1 MDRIDLHVHTT
12 ASDGTETPTEVV
24 QQAAALGLR
33 AIAVTDHDTVAGC
46 REGAEAAA
54 RCGIE
59 LIPGLEIST
68 KFHSAVHILG
78 YCIDTNAPSLTE
90 VMDWEIYDRDAR
102 NERICALM
110 AADGLPV
117 SYDMMRERFGVA
129 IGRPHFA
136 QLLTEFG
143 LASSVADAFERYVG
157 KGKKYYLARNFLS
170 LEKSIETICEAG
182 GVAVL
187 AHPFQYKLDDAELR
201 LLIEHSMECGLRG
214 MECRYTGYDADM
226 VSYLESLADEYG
238 LIKTGGS
245 DFHGRNKP
253 QIALGSGTGE
263 LNVPY
268 EWLERLK
275 DAAKA

>member
-1 MDRIDLHVHTT
+1 MRVDKR
-12 ASDGTETPTEVV
+12 
-24 QQAAALGLR
+24 
-33 AIAVTDHDTVAGC
+33 
-46 REGAEAAA
+46 
-54 RCGIE
+54 GI
-59 LIPGLEIST
+59 LWTGLE
-68 KFHSAVHILG
+68 KVAVYGI
-78 YCIDTNAPSLTE
+78 
-90 VMDWEIYDRDAR
+90 
-102 NERICALM
+102 
-110 AADGLPV
+110 
-117 SYDMMRERFGVA
+117 
-129 IGRPHFA
+129 
-136 QLLTEFG
+136 G
-143 LASSVADAFERYVG
+143 LAQSVEDAFERYVG

-187 AHPFQYKLDDAELR
+187 AHPFQYRLDDTELR
-201 LLIEHSMECGLRG
+201 LLIEHSMESGLRG
-214 MECRYTGYDADM
+214 MECRYTGYDAGM

-245 DFHGRNKP
+245 EFHGKNKP

>member
-1 MDRIDLHVHTT
+1 M
-12 ASDGTETPTEVV
+12 
-24 QQAAALGLR
+24 
-33 AIAVTDHDTVAGC
+33 
-46 REGAEAAA
+46 
-54 RCGIE
+54 
-59 LIPGLEIST
+59 
-68 KFHSAVHILG
+68 
-78 YCIDTNAPSLTE
+78 
-90 VMDWEIYDRDAR
+90 
-102 NERICALM
+102 
-110 AADGLPV
+110 
-117 SYDMMRERFGVA
+117 
-129 IGRPHFA
+129 
-136 QLLTEFG
+136 
-143 LASSVADAFERYVG
+143 
-157 KGKKYYLARNFLS
+157 
-170 LEKSIETICEAG
+170 
-182 GVAVL
+182 L

-201 LLIEHSMECGLRG
+201 LLIEHSMEYGLRG